1 MPPSSQKFSTPPKKR
16 VGELPPPMSMEEA
29 IEAFELLGIYPQ
41 IEQWR
46 DRLRQQF
53 SSVLLNPFLKK
64 IETNH
69 I

>member
-1 MPPSSQKFSTPPKKR
+1 
-16 VGELPPPMSMEEA
+16 MEEA
-29 IEAFELLGIYPQ
+29 IEAFEYLGIYPQ